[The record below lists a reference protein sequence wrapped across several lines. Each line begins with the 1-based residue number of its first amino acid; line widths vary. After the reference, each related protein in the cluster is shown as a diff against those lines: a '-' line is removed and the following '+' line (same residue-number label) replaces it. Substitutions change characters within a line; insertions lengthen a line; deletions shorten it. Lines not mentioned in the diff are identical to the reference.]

1 MGANTHRLPE
11 GTDDMARNP
20 DTTPP
25 NAQPRNDAYT
35 GMLIVSLIALLLGG
49 VLLFLDYSQYPD
61 KKAPNVA
68 KVQPEQGFGDQGDG
82 AVKEKTKET
91 PKKK

>member
-1 MGANTHRLPE
+1 
-11 GTDDMARNP
+11 MARN
-20 DTTPP
+20 DDSTTPA
-25 NAQPRNDAYT
+25 NSQPRNDAYT
-35 GMLIVSLIALLLGG
+35 GMLIVSLLALILGG

-68 KVQPEQGFGDQGDG
+68 KVAPEGPFPAAGEQGG
-82 AVKEKTKET
+82 AQQQEKAPEKAA

>member
-1 MGANTHRLPE
+1 
-11 GTDDMARNP
+11 MARND

-25 NAQPRNDAYT
+25 NSQPRNDAYT
-35 GMLIVSLIALLLGG
+35 GMLIVSLVALLLGG

-68 KVQPEQGFGDQGDG
+68 KVAPEGASGGDQGGEKLQKAD
-82 AVKEKTKET
+82 EKTQ
-91 PKKK
+91 KKK